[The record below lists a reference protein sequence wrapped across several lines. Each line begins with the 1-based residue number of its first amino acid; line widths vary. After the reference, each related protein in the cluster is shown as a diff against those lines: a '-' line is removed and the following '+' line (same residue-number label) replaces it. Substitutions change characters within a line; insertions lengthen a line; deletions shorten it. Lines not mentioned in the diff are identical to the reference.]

1 MQWTEP
7 GYNHMPAYQVSG
19 LPYVTS
25 STATDTPPF
34 KVSFPY
40 ITKFITIRADGGSLD
55 IGFTLNGTN
64 NSNHFVLPNNG
75 VLTMEVRVKEMYIKG
90 TSTFHL
96 VAGLTGIPTASIPNL
111 TGSYAW
117 NPSDPYHTGSNA
129 FANVIVYDG
138 VG

>member
-1 MQWTEP
+1 MQWPEP

-55 IGFTLNGTN
+55 IGFTLNGVN
-64 NSNHFVLPNNG
+64 NSNHYVLPNNG